1 MGWVDALPGAVV
13 ALDTATF
20 IYYAEEHPRYVS
32 LVEPLFDALDHGRLH
47 AVASTV
53 ALLEVL
59 VVPLRNGDTDLAQ
72 AYRDILLGSEALTL
86 IPVLPE
92 IAEQAAQLRAQY
104 QVRTPDALHL
114 ATALHAG
121 ATHFITNDDRLPAVS
136 GIHIVLLDDLHQHD
150 AS

>member
-1 MGWVDALPGAVV
+1 MGWVDALMGTTV
-13 ALDTATF
+13 ALDTAAF
-20 IYYAEEHPRYVS
+20 IYYAEEHPRYLP
-32 LVEPLFDALDHGRLH
+32 LVEPLFDALDQGRLQ

-59 VVPLRNGDTDLAQ
+59 VVPLRNGDTNLAH
-72 AYRDILLGSEALTL
+72 AYRDIFIGSEVLTL

-92 IAEQAAQLRAQY
+92 VAEYAAHLRAHY

-121 ATHFITNDDRLPAVS
+121 ATHFITNDDRLPAVP
-136 GIHIVLLDDLHQHD
+136 GIRIVLLDDLRQPD
-150 AS
+150 AA